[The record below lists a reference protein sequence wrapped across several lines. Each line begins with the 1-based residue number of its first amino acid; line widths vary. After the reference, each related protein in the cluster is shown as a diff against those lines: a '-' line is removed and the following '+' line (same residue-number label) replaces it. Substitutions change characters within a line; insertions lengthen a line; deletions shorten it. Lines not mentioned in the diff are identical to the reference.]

1 MSLTQCRYFLLQT
14 SSLNAG
20 NSIEA
25 KLAQEK
31 REKTNRNLGTK
42 FQEVQRKWGGLVSPP
57 PPSGIFSDNDE
68 FENDYGGDYKPPKSP
83 KFITGSSTVKC
94 LTNRFDGT
102 NKELDSLDGLSLE
115 TTADILKQ
123 AVGEQKR
130 EIDTLRAQ
138 LVSKDVKI
146 RQLEETLNRITGS
159 TSNSNNINSTEM
171 HKLSI

>member
-1 MSLTQCRYFLLQT
+1 MCITFSFLQT
-14 SSLNAG
+14 NSLNAN
-20 NSIEA
+20 NSTDL

-57 PPSGIFSDNDE
+57 PPSGIFSDNEE
-68 FENDYGGDYKPPKSP
+68 FENENGFDYKPPKSP

-102 NKELDSLDGLSLE
+102 NKELDSLEGLSLE
-115 TTADILKQ
+115 TTADILKH

-159 TSNSNNINSTEM
+159 TPNSNNINSTEL
-171 HKLSI
+171 HKLSM

>member
-1 MSLTQCRYFLLQT
+1 MQT
-14 SSLNAG
+14 SSLNTS
-20 NSIEA
+20 NSSEA
-25 KLAQEK
+25 KLSHEK
-31 REKTNRNLGTK
+31 RDKTNRNLGTK

-57 PPSGIFSDNDE
+57 PSGIFSDNGD
-68 FENDYGGDYKPPKSP
+68 FEHDFASDYRPPKSP
-83 KFITGSSTVKC
+83 KLITGSSTVKC
-94 LTNRFDGT
+94 LSNRFDGT

-138 LVSKDVKI
+138 LSNKDAKI

-159 TSNSNNINSTEM
+159 VHNSNPPVSSESSKISF
-171 HKLSI
+171 

>member
-1 MSLTQCRYFLLQT
+1 M
-14 SSLNAG
+14 SSLNTS
-20 NSIEA
+20 NSLEA

-57 PPSGIFSDNDE
+57 PSGIILDNGD
-68 FENDYGGDYKPPKSP
+68 FENEYGTDYKPPKSP

-102 NKELDSLDGLSLE
+102 NKELDSIEGLSLE

-138 LVSKDVKI
+138 LVTKDAKI

-159 TSNSNNINSTEM
+159 TTNGNSLMGSEL
-171 HKLSI
+171 HKTSF

>member
-1 MSLTQCRYFLLQT
+1 MNT
-14 SSLNAG
+14 STSD
-20 NSIEA
+20 A

-57 PPSGIFSDNDE
+57 PSGILSDYE
-68 FENDYGGDYKPPKSP
+68 GYENDFGMDYKPPKSP
-83 KFITGSSTVKC
+83 KFITGSNTVKC

-102 NKELDSLDGLSLE
+102 NKELESLEGLSLE

-138 LVSKDVKI
+138 LVTKDAKI
-146 RQLEETLNRITGS
+146 RQLEETLTRITGS
-159 TSNSNNINSTEM
+159 PNS
-171 HKLSI
+171 SILITDNE

>member
-1 MSLTQCRYFLLQT
+1 MG
-14 SSLNAG
+14 SLNTS
-20 NSIEA
+20 NSLEA

-57 PPSGIFSDNDE
+57 PSGILSDNDD
-68 FENDYGGDYKPPKSP
+68 FENEYTTDYKPPRSP

-102 NKELDSLDGLSLE
+102 NKELDSIEGLSLE

-138 LVSKDVKI
+138 LVTKDAKI
-146 RQLEETLNRITGS
+146 RQLEETLNLITGS
-159 TSNSNNINSTEM
+159 TTNSNSIMGSELNKTSF
-171 HKLSI
+171 

>member
-1 MSLTQCRYFLLQT
+1 MQP
-14 SSLNAG
+14 SSLNSN
-20 NSIEA
+20 NSTEA

-57 PPSGIFSDNDE
+57 PPSGILSDNEE
-68 FENDYGGDYKPPKSP
+68 FENEYGLDYKPPKSP

-130 EIDTLRAQ
+130 ELDNLRAQ
-138 LVSKDVKI
+138 LVSKDVRI

-159 TSNSNNINSTEM
+159 TPNSSNINGSEL
-171 HKLSI
+171 HKLSM